1 MFTRAIVRP
10 PARNFAEGLT
20 TAALGAPDYGRA
32 LEQHEAYCAALLRC
46 GLTLT
51 KLEPDA
57 DYPDSTF
64 VEDLAIVTRK
74 LAILTRPGATSRAG
88 EVDNMR
94 QPLADFFGTV
104 LEIPPPG
111 TVDGGDICQAGDHF
125 FIGVSE
131 RTNETGAK
139 KLAALL
145 KAAGYASNL
154 IDIRQLTSAA
164 ASRTQSGPG
173 AVATGSLLH
182 LKSGLAYLVKKRL
195 AVIDGLAERPEFAA
209 YELIRVDAAEHYA
222 ANCIS
227 VNDHVVIAAGY
238 PKFQSELEALG
249 YQTIALEMSEFQKMD
264 GGLSCLSLR
273 F

>member
-51 KLEPDA
+51 KVEPDA

-64 VEDLAIVTRK
+64 VEDVAIVTRK
-74 LAILTRPGATSRAG
+74 LAILTRPGAPSRTG

-104 LEIPPPG
+104 LEIQPPG
-111 TVDGGDICQAGDHF
+111 TVDGGDIFQAGAHF

-131 RTNETGAK
+131 RTKETGAK

-145 KAAGYASNL
+145 KAAGYVSNL
-154 IDIRQLTSAA
+154 IDIRQSAA
-164 ASRTQSGPG
+164 IATDSLRRSLRRHVG
-173 AVATGSLLH
+173 VATGTQS
-182 LKSGLAYLVKKRL
+182 VPR
-195 AVIDGLAERPEFAA
+195 AV
-209 YELIRVDAAEHYA
+209 
-222 ANCIS
+222 
-227 VNDHVVIAAGY
+227 
-238 PKFQSELEALG
+238 
-249 YQTIALEMSEFQKMD
+249 
-264 GGLSCLSLR
+264 
-273 F
+273 